1 VWDAVGR
8 RGRPRLW
15 NVVVAGGSLDPT
27 TWTDSRTGTPGAEGA
42 GGDGARAEDPAVEPV
57 TVETGA
63 GAADPGTA
71 GARTGAEPVVVDPAL
86 GMEDRAARVEAALGR
101 LPTRLREAV
110 EPHRDR
116 LDVELIARAYEF
128 AETAHRGQKRA
139 SGDSYIVHTT
149 EVARILAEI
158 HLDTV
163 SVAAGLIH
171 DTVEDTARTMDEV
184 RAEFGD
190 EVAQVVD
197 GVTKIG
203 KVEFRSST
211 EQQVENYRKLLLSM
225 ASDARVILIK
235 LVDRLHNMRT
245 LDHLR
250 PEKQK
255 RIALETREI
264 YAPLAH
270 RLGMAQI
277 KWELEDLS
285 FKHLEPAAYRDLV
298 KKVKDRRTEREGWV
312 ESLRK
317 PLEAELRKAGIPCE
331 VYGRPKHL
339 WSIHRKMVHRGRPYE
354 EIYDLM
360 AIRVITDSVANCYH
374 ALGVLHNQWTPLQER
389 FHDYIATPKSN
400 MYRSLHTTIFGPGG
414 RLYEIQIRT
423 GDMHRTA
430 EYGIAAHWKYKEG
443 RVVPMGGGDEVDDTL
458 SWFRQVLEWQQDT
471 REPEEFMEFLR
482 IDLFQDEIFVFTP
495 KGDVKQLPK
504 GATPIDFAFAVH
516 TEVGLRCAGS
526 RVNGRIAPL
535 SRELRNGDT
544 VEVMTDDRQRPS
556 RDWLGFVKT
565 ARARQKIRQWIRQEE
580 FDSSLKL
587 GKEILDR
594 ELKKRKMG
602 KPDSDAMEAAAFAA
616 GMPTYEHVLAA
627 LGRGDLGL
635 SAILGEMFP
644 EADTSAL
651 PERQPNAFE
660 RLVDRVR
667 GSSNAVRIQGLEN
680 LMVRYSQCCQPVP
693 GDDVIGYI
701 TRGRGISI
709 HRKDCPN
716 VLNLANDPERR
727 VEIEWKAEAGDRFF
741 VRLIVEGDD
750 RRGLLG
756 EIASAI
762 TSTGTNISSAEIHGV
777 EGGMTGSFVVEVEN
791 LSHLKKVVKSIRG
804 VKGVL
809 GVERREHF
817 AESDLET

>member
-1 VWDAVGR
+1 
-8 RGRPRLW
+8 
-15 NVVVAGGSLDPT
+15 LDPVPV
-27 TWTDSRTGTPGAEGA
+27 DTPTAAPAESGAES
-42 GGDGARAEDPAVEPV
+42 
-57 TVETGA
+57 
-63 GAADPGTA
+63 
-71 GARTGAEPVVVDPAL
+71 AL
-86 GMEDRAARVEAALGR
+86 AR

-110 EPHRDR
+110 APHRER
-116 LDVELIARAYEF
+116 LDVEVIARAYEF
-128 AETAHRGQKRA
+128 AEVAHRGQKRA

-171 DTVEDTARTMDEV
+171 DTVEDTPRTLKEV

-250 PEKQK
+250 PEKQR

-285 FKHLEPAAYRDLV
+285 FKHLEPEAYRELV
-298 KKVKDRRTEREGWV
+298 KKVKDRRGEREEWV
-312 ESLRK
+312 EELRN
-317 PLEAELRKAGIPCE
+317 PLEDELRRAGIPCE

-339 WSIHRKMVHRGRPYE
+339 WSIHRKMVHRDRPYD

-360 AIRVITDSVANCYH
+360 AIRVITDSIANCYH
-374 ALGVLHNQWTPLQER
+374 ALGVIHNKWTPLQER

-423 GDMHRTA
+423 HEMHRTA
-430 EYGIAAHWKYKEG
+430 EYGIAAHWKYKAG
-443 RVVPMGGGDEVDDTL
+443 QIVHQQGDEVDETL
-458 SWFRQVLEWQQDT
+458 TWFRQVLEWQQDT

-504 GATPIDFAFAVH
+504 AATPIDFAFAVH
-516 TEVGLRCAGS
+516 TEVGLRCSGA

-544 VEVMTDDRQRPS
+544 VEIMTDDRQRPS

-565 ARARQKIRQWIRQEE
+565 ARARQKIRQWIRQQE

-587 GKEILDR
+587 GREILDR
-594 ELKKRKMG
+594 ELKKRKLA
-602 KPDSDAMEAAAFAA
+602 KPDQAAMERAADAA
-616 GMPTYEHVLAA
+616 GMASFEGVLEA

-635 SAILGEMFP
+635 VGLLGELYP
-644 EADTSAL
+644 ESDPEVE
-651 PERQPNAFE
+651 PERPASAFE

-667 GSSNAVRIQGLEN
+667 GSTKAVRIQGLEN

-709 HRKDCPN
+709 HRTDCPN

-750 RRGLLG
+750 RRGLLS

-762 TSTGTNISSAEIHGV
+762 TDTGTNISSVEMHGV

-791 LSHLKKVVKSIRG
+791 LAHLKKVVRSVRA

-817 AESDLET
+817 AESDLEA

>member
-1 VWDAVGR
+1 MDT
-8 RGRPRLW
+8 LIH
-15 NVVVAGGSLDPT
+15 
-27 TWTDSRTGTPGAEGA
+27 PG
-42 GGDGARAEDPAVEPV
+42 EPV
-57 TVETGA
+57 NPSATTGA
-63 GAADPGTA
+63 PTSDPDTA
-71 GARTGAEPVVVDPAL
+71 ESRDSGPV
-86 GMEDRAARVEAALGR
+86 GEAAAGSAPDGDEAIVAALER
-101 LPTRLREAV
+101 LPSRLRDAV
-110 EPHRDR
+110 EPHVDR
-116 LDVELIARAYEF
+116 LDVPLISKAYVF
-128 AETAHRGQKRA
+128 AEEAHRGQKRA
-139 SGDSYIVHTT
+139 SGESFIVHTT
-149 EVARILAEI
+149 EVARILAEL

-163 SVAAGLIH
+163 SVVAGLTH
-171 DTVEDTARTMDEV
+171 DTVEDTPRSLDDVA
-184 RAEFGD
+184 AEFGD
-190 EVAQVVD
+190 EVANVVD

-203 KVEFRSST
+203 KVKFRSNT

-250 PEKQK
+250 PEKQR

-277 KWELEDLS
+277 KWELEDLA
-285 FKHLEPAAYRDLV
+285 FKHLEPEAYRELV
-298 KKVKDRRTEREGWV
+298 KKVKDRRGEREEWV
-312 ESLRK
+312 EGLRQ
-317 PLEAELRKAGIPCE
+317 PLEDELRKSGIPCE

-339 WSIHRKMVHRGRPYE
+339 WSIHRKMVRRDKPYE

-374 ALGVLHNQWTPLQER
+374 ALGIIHNQWTPLQER
-389 FHDYIATPKSN
+389 FHDYVATPKSN

-414 RLYEIQIRT
+414 RMYEIQIRT
-423 GDMHRTA
+423 REMHRTA
-430 EYGIAAHWKYKEG
+430 EYGIAAHWKYKQDGALPPAQQEL
-443 RVVPMGGGDEVDDTL
+443 DEVDETL
-458 SWFRQVLEWQQDT
+458 TWFRQVLEWQQET

-516 TEVGLRCAGS
+516 TEVGIRCSAA
-526 RVNGRIAPL
+526 RVNGRITPL
-535 SRELRNGDT
+535 SRELKNGDT
-544 VEVMTDDRQRPS
+544 VEVITDERQRPS
-556 RDWLGFVKT
+556 RDWLGFVRT

-587 GKEILDR
+587 GQEILER
-594 ELKKRKMG
+594 ERKKRKAP
-602 KPDSDAMEAAAFAA
+602 KPDDDAKERAADALNLPGFD
-616 GMPTYEHVLAA
+616 HVLAG

-635 SAILGEMFP
+635 TSILKELYP
-644 EADTSAL
+644 EKDEIPS
-651 PERQPNAFE
+651 RQPNAFE
-660 RLVDRVR
+660 RLVEKVR

-709 HRKDCPN
+709 HRTDCPN
-716 VLNLANDPERR
+716 VLQLSEHPERR

-756 EIASAI
+756 DIANAI
-762 TSTGTNISSAEIHGV
+762 TNTATNISSAEIEGI
-777 EGGMTGSFVVEVEN
+777 EGGMKGSFVVEVEN
-791 LSHLKKVVKSIRG
+791 LNHLKKVVRSIRG

-817 AESDLET
+817 AEADIET

>member
-1 VWDAVGR
+1 
-8 RGRPRLW
+8 LE
-15 NVVVAGGSLDPT
+15 ST
-27 TWTDSRTGTPGAEGA
+27 TSADRRTGTPGA
-42 GGDGARAEDPAVEPV
+42 GGDPPAGPAADARPDAVATDPA
-57 TVETGA
+57 
-63 GAADPGTA
+63 
-71 GARTGAEPVVVDPAL
+71 AE
-86 GMEDRAARVEAALGR
+86 RAARVEEALRR
-101 LPTRLREAV
+101 LPSRLREAV

-116 LDVELIARAYEF
+116 LDAEVIARAYEF
-128 AETAHRGQKRA
+128 AESAHRGQKRA

-158 HLDTV
+158 YMDTV

-171 DTVEDTARTMDEV
+171 DTVEDTPRTLKEV
-184 RAEFGD
+184 RAEFG
-190 EVAQVVD
+190 EEIAQVVD

-250 PEKQK
+250 PEKQR

-277 KWELEDLS
+277 KWELEDLT
-285 FKHLEPAAYRDLV
+285 FKHLEPEAYRELV
-298 KKVKDRRTEREGWV
+298 RKVKDRRGEREGWV
-312 ESLRK
+312 EALRQ
-317 PLEAELRKAGIPCE
+317 PLEEELRRAGIPCE

-339 WSIHRKMVHRGRPYE
+339 WSIHRKMVHRDRPYE

-374 ALGVLHNQWTPLQER
+374 ALGVIHNKWTPLQER

-423 GDMHRTA
+423 HEMHRTA
-430 EYGIAAHWKYKEG
+430 EYGIAAHWKYKQG
-443 RVVPMGGGDEVDDTL
+443 RRTPTDGDEVDETL
-458 SWFRQVLEWQQDT
+458 TWFRQVLEWQQDT

-516 TEVGLRCAGS
+516 TEVGLRCSGA

-544 VEVMTDDRQRPS
+544 VEIMTDDRQRPS

-587 GKEILDR
+587 GKEILER
-594 ELKKRKMG
+594 ELKKRKLAR
-602 KPDSDAMEAAAFAA
+602 PDDEAMERAADAA
-616 GMPTYEHVLAA
+616 GMPSFDSVLAA
-627 LGRGDLGL
+627 LGRGDVGL
-635 SAILGEMFP
+635 IAILGEMYP
-644 EADTSAL
+644 DEDPTVE
-651 PERQPNAFE
+651 PERPASAFE

-667 GSSNAVRIQGLEN
+667 GSSKAVRIQGLEN

-709 HRKDCPN
+709 HRTDCPN
-716 VLNLANDPERR
+716 VLNLASDPERR

-750 RRGLLG
+750 RRGLLSD
-756 EIASAI
+756 IAAAI
-762 TSTGTNISSAEIHGV
+762 TTSGTNISSVEMHGV

-791 LSHLKKVVKSIRG
+791 LTHLKKVVRSIRG

-817 AESDLET
+817 AESDLEA

>member
-1 VWDAVGR
+1 MNPSAATEGR
-8 RGRPRLW
+8 R
-15 NVVVAGGSLDPT
+15 T
-27 TWTDSRTGTPGAEGA
+27 TGTAEA
-42 GGDGARAEDPAVEPV
+42 APDGA
-57 TVETGA
+57 T
-63 GAADPGTA
+63 AAA
-71 GARTGAEPVVVDPAL
+71 SAL
-86 GMEDRAARVEAALGR
+86 ER
-101 LPTRLREAV
+101 LPSRLREAV
-110 EPHRDR
+110 EPHSER
-116 LDVELIARAYEF
+116 LDVPLIAKAYAF
-128 AETAHRGQKRA
+128 AEEAHRGQKRA
-139 SGDSYIVHTT
+139 SGESFIVHTT
-149 EVARILAEI
+149 EVARILAEL

-163 SVAAGLIH
+163 SVVVGLIH
-171 DTVEDTARTMDEV
+171 DTVEDTPRTLEDVQE
-184 RAEFGD
+184 EFG
-190 EVAQVVD
+190 EVVANVVD

-203 KVEFRSST
+203 KVKFRSTT

-285 FKHLEPAAYRDLV
+285 FKHLEPEAYRDLV
-298 KKVKDRRTEREGWV
+298 KKVKDRRAEREDWV
-312 ESLRK
+312 EGLRQ
-317 PLEAELRKAGIPCE
+317 PLEEELRKNGIPCE

-339 WSIHRKMVHRGRPYE
+339 WSIHRKMMHRTKPYE

-374 ALGVLHNQWTPLQER
+374 ALGIIHNQWTPLQER

-423 GDMHRTA
+423 REMHRTA
-430 EYGIAAHWKYKEG
+430 EYGIAAHWKYKEDG
-443 RVVPMGGGDEVDDTL
+443 ALPPPKQELDEVDETL
-458 SWFRQVLEWQQDT
+458 TWFRQVLEWQQDT

-504 GATPIDFAFAVH
+504 NATPIDFAFAVH
-516 TEVGLRCAGS
+516 TEVGLRCSAA
-526 RVNGRIAPL
+526 RVNGRISPL

-544 VEVMTDDRQRPS
+544 VEVITDERQRQS
-556 RDWLGFVKT
+556 RDWLGFVRT

-587 GKEILDR
+587 GREIMER
-594 ELKKRKMG
+594 ERKKRKAP
-602 KPDSDAMEAAAFAA
+602 KPDGEAMERTADALNVPGFD
-616 GMPTYEHVLAA
+616 HVLAG
-627 LGRGDLGL
+627 LGRGDIGL
-635 SAILGEMFP
+635 NAILNELYPDQDGGVP
-644 EADTSAL
+644 EK
-651 PERQPNAFE
+651 QPNAFE
-660 RLVDRVR
+660 RLVEKVR
-667 GSSNAVRIQGLEN
+667 GGASNAVRIQGLEN

-716 VLNLANDPERR
+716 VLQLAEHPERR

-756 EIASAI
+756 DIANAI
-762 TSTGTNISSAEIHGV
+762 TNTATNISSAEVHGV

-791 LSHLKKVVKSIRG
+791 LQHLRKVVRSIRS

-817 AESDLET
+817 AEADIET